1 MTVRQLLENIK
12 QLRREG
18 AINLETEIAI
28 CYQRSRDDV
37 YWDEELPI
45 HRLEVEKASKSSHLK
60 KEKQYL
66 KLFN

>member
-28 CYQRSRDDV
+28 CYQRSREDV

-45 HRLEVEKASKSSHLK
+45 HRLEVGKASGTHRSKE
-60 KEKQYL
+60 EKQYL